1 MTPAQSKDKKS
12 LKITRKQRLWGLLK
26 FILFAAFLMGMA
38 IIGGLLEFTRQVSA
52 QSRPDPVPNADGIVV
67 WTGPGG
73 GRLDAGTYLL
83 SEGKGERLLIS
94 GVNAQNSREDI
105 IAVLGLTEDQD
116 DCCLDLDYAAI
127 DTVGNARE
135 TASWAQALGYE
146 HIILVTSDFHMPRAQ
161 LEITAAAGRIRITP
175 YPVTSAKAG
184 PWWRDRDQFSRLSE
198 EYGKLLG
205 SFARRPR
212 KLSHDPKVP
221 AIATDDNTVNASE
234 PQNTPDQGTPEP

>member
-1 MTPAQSKDKKS
+1 MSPKKIKA
-12 LKITRKQRLWGLLK
+12 KITRKQRLWGLFK
-26 FILFAAFLMGMA
+26 FMVFAAFLMGMA
-38 IIGGLLEFTRQVSA
+38 IVGGFLEFTRQVNA
-52 QSRPDPVPNADGIVV
+52 QDKPDPVPNADGIVV

-73 GRLDAGTYLL
+73 GRLDAGTHLL
-83 SEGKGERLLIS
+83 TEGKGERLLIS

-105 IAVLGLTEDQD
+105 IKVLGLSADQH

-127 DTVGNARE
+127 DTIGNARE

-161 LEITAAAGRIRITP
+161 MEITAAAGRIRITR
-175 YPVTSAKAG
+175 YPVTSIKAG

-212 KLSHDPKVP
+212 KLSSDPKVP
-221 AIATDDNTVNASE
+221 AINTAE
-234 PQNTPDQGTPEP
+234 PQNPDPQSKADE